1 MAETKIP
8 RVRFEIPLREGFIGK
23 VDGVNQIHTD
33 VWDKLQAFIA
43 AEPMLVYIPD
53 PELNHITDQ
62 KLLME
67 RFQNPDHQTVCGK
80 VRNPSLSVEAV
91 DDDTDIK
98 LVFTG
103 EVFPFG
109 QCKGVIEK
117 AIKDGN
123 TPVFAIRT
131 LIGQVGGVEKVH
143 SLACLDMVRMQ
154 GTPT

>member
-8 RVRFEIPLREGFIGK
+8 RVRFNIPLREGFIGK

-43 AEPMLVYIPD
+43 QEPMLVYIPD
-53 PELNHITDQ
+53 PELQHITDQ

-80 VRNPSLSVEAV
+80 VRNAAIEVEAV
-91 DDDTDIK
+91 DNDTDIK
-98 LVFTG
+98 LTFTG

-117 AIKDGN
+117 AIRDGN
-123 TPVFAIRT
+123 TPIFAIRT
-131 LIGQVGGVEKVH
+131 LIGQINGVEKVH